1 MAQSGELWYTI
12 EDYRKKN
19 PFRYTRAK
27 RKYKGDYMLGILYM
41 ILGSL
46 VGREIL
52 EGFLNIESKKGQNY
66 IWLDFSGA
74 FGIGMLFFG
83 WATYLVSWAASASGS
98 EIPLL
103 YGNIAVMAAAF
114 VFLAVLYARRFR
126 NRKAILTA
134 ELQRLVENRCLFW
147 KEAVLFIVL
156 ALFLTWIMFYVFFI
170 KDGILYSGFTVYG
183 DYAPHTAM
191 MRSFSL
197 ENNFPTQYPHFG
209 GEDVKYHFMFQFLVG
224 NLEFLGLR
232 LDLAYNL
239 ASVLALLGFLMLLYS
254 IAKRVTGSGKAG
266 ALTVVFFFFRS
277 ALTFFRYVWEHIQTG
292 DLIQAF
298 RDNTEFIG
306 YTANENWGLWNFN
319 VYLNQRHLAFGL
331 LIVALVIWIY
341 LDWVE
346 AGCSHKEQGIL
357 WIRNRWFTWEAWKCR
372 NMEKALAAGLLI
384 GLTAFW
390 NGAAVIGG
398 LLILMG
404 FAVSSDGKLDYLLT
418 AVVSVMFSVLQSRLF
433 IRGSAVETSFQWG
446 FIVEDKSPG
455 GIIWY
460 LLQMSGIFFL
470 GAVLLFFV
478 QKKRSRRAVLI
489 SCLFPLI
496 FAFCV
501 SLTPDVTVNHKYIMI
516 SYAFLAMFW
525 AEAAVSLFCKKIPA
539 KILAVVLCISLTAT
553 GIYDMWI
560 IFRNN
565 GPGHRVAVNMDSS
578 LTDWL
583 SENLDHRDLILT
595 PEYSISE
602 VTMAGVMMY
611 LGWPYY
617 AWSAG
622 YDTYGRAEKAREI
635 YTSQDKGKVRALVAQ
650 EKITYILFEEGMTF
664 EGEQGIEDT
673 IKAIYPRV
681 YQSED
686 RRIRIYEIR

>member
-1 MAQSGELWYTI
+1 
-12 EDYRKKN
+12 
-19 PFRYTRAK
+19 
-27 RKYKGDYMLGILYM
+27 MLGILFV

-46 VGREIL
+46 MGKELL
-52 EGFLNIESKKGQNY
+52 EGILDNKTRENQNQ
-66 IWLDFSGA
+66 IWILLPGA
-74 FGIGMLFFG
+74 FGIGMLLMG
-83 WATYLVSWAASASGS
+83 WGTYLVSGAASAIGA
-98 EIPLL
+98 EIPLI
-103 YGNIAVMAAAF
+103 YGNLAVMGAAA
-114 VFLAVLYARRFR
+114 VFLAVLYTGRI
-126 NRKAILTA
+126 RKG
-134 ELQRLVENRCLFW
+134 W
-147 KEAVLFIVL
+147 AVLFHKNRKMIKYKKLFQKEALFFTIL
-156 ALFLTWIMFYVFFI
+156 ALFLIWIMFYVFFI
-170 KDGILYSGFTVYG
+170 RDGVLYSGFTVYG

-197 ENNFPTQYPHFG
+197 GNNFPTQYPHFG

-232 LDLAYNL
+232 LDVAYNL
-239 ASVLALLGFLMLLYS
+239 VSVLALLGFLMLLYS
-254 IAKRVTGSGKAG
+254 LAKRITGSGKTG
-266 ALTVVFFFFRS
+266 ILTVVFFFFRS
-277 ALTFFRYVWEHIQTG
+277 ALTFFRFVWEHVQAG
-292 DLIQAF
+292 DLLSTL

-306 YTANENWGLWNFN
+306 YTVNENWGLWNFN

-331 LIVALVIWIY
+331 LIISLVIWMY

-346 AGCSHKEQGIL
+346 AGCGHEEKGLL
-357 WIRNRWFTWEAWKCR
+357 WIRNKCLTWEAWKCR
-372 NMEKALAAGLLI
+372 SVERALAAGLLI

-404 FAVSSDGKLDYLLT
+404 FAVFSDGKLDYLIT
-418 AVVSVMFSVLQSRLF
+418 ALVSVLFSVLQSKIF
-433 IRGSAVETSFQWG
+433 IWGSAVETSFQWG
-446 FIVEDKSPG
+446 FIVEDKSLG
-455 GIIWY
+455 GILWY

-470 GAVLLFFV
+470 GAVFLIFV
-478 QKKRSRRAVLI
+478 QKKRSQKAVLI

-516 SYAFLAMFW
+516 SYAFLAIFW
-525 AEAAVSLFCKKIPA
+525 AEAVTSLMRKKIPV
-539 KILAVVLCISLTAT
+539 KILAVVLCISLTIT
-553 GIYDMWI
+553 GVYDMWI

-565 GPGHRVAVNMDSS
+565 GPGHRVSVNLDSE
-578 LTDWL
+578 LTEWL
-583 SENLDHRDLILT
+583 AENLDHNDLILT

-602 VTMAGVMMY
+602 VTMSGVMMY

-635 YTSQDKGKVRALVAQ
+635 YTSQDKETVRRLVQQ

-664 EGEQGIEDT
+664 EGEYGVEDT
-673 IKAIYPRV
+673 IKAMYPRV

>member
-1 MAQSGELWYTI
+1 
-12 EDYRKKN
+12 
-19 PFRYTRAK
+19 
-27 RKYKGDYMLGILYM
+27 MLGILFV

-46 VGREIL
+46 MGKELL
-52 EGFLNIESKKGQNY
+52 EGILDNKTRENQNQ
-66 IWLDFSGA
+66 IWILLPGA
-74 FGIGMLFFG
+74 FGIGMLLMG
-83 WATYLVSWAASASGS
+83 WGTYLVSGAASAIGA
-98 EIPLL
+98 EIPLI
-103 YGNIAVMAAAF
+103 YGNLAVMGAAA
-114 VFLAVLYARRFR
+114 VFLAVLYTGRI
-126 NRKAILTA
+126 RKG
-134 ELQRLVENRCLFW
+134 R
-147 KEAVLFIVL
+147 AVLFHKNRKMIKYKKLFQKEALFFTIL
-156 ALFLTWIMFYVFFI
+156 ALFLIWIMFYVFFI
-170 KDGILYSGFTVYG
+170 RDRVLYSGFTVYG

-197 ENNFPTQYPHFG
+197 GNNFPTQYPHFG

-232 LDLAYNL
+232 LDVAYNL
-239 ASVLALLGFLMLLYS
+239 VSVLALLGFLMLLYS
-254 IAKRVTGSGKAG
+254 LAKRITGSGKTG
-266 ALTVVFFFFRS
+266 ILTVVFFFFRS
-277 ALTFFRYVWEHIQTG
+277 ALTFFRFVWEHVQAG
-292 DLIQAF
+292 DLLSTL

-306 YTANENWGLWNFN
+306 YTVNENWGLWNFN

-331 LIVALVIWIY
+331 LIISLVIWMY

-346 AGCSHKEQGIL
+346 AGCGHEEKGLL
-357 WIRNRWFTWEAWKCR
+357 WIRNRCLTWEAWKCR
-372 NMEKALAAGLLI
+372 SVERALAAGLLI

-404 FAVSSDGKLDYLLT
+404 FAVFSDGKLDYLIT
-418 AVVSVMFSVLQSRLF
+418 ALVSVLFSVLQSKIF
-433 IRGSAVETSFQWG
+433 IWGSAVETSFQWG
-446 FIVEDKSPG
+446 FIVEDKSLG
-455 GIIWY
+455 GILWY

-470 GAVLLFFV
+470 GAVFLIFV
-478 QKKRSRRAVLI
+478 QKKRSQKAVLI

-496 FAFCV
+496 FAFCI
-501 SLTPDVTVNHKYIMI
+501 SLTPDFTVNHKYIMI
-516 SYAFLAMFW
+516 SYAFLAIFW
-525 AEAAVSLFCKKIPA
+525 AEAVTSLMRKKIPV
-539 KILAVVLCISLTAT
+539 KILAVVLCISLTIT
-553 GIYDMWI
+553 GVYDMWI

-565 GPGHRVAVNMDSS
+565 GPGHRVSVNLDSE
-578 LTDWL
+578 LTEWL
-583 SENLDHRDLILT
+583 AENLDHKDLILT

-602 VTMAGVMMY
+602 VTMSGVMMY

-635 YTSQDKGKVRALVAQ
+635 YTSQDKETVRRLVQQ

-664 EGEQGIEDT
+664 EGEYGVEDT
-673 IKAIYPRV
+673 IKAMYPRV

>member
-1 MAQSGELWYTI
+1 
-12 EDYRKKN
+12 
-19 PFRYTRAK
+19 
-27 RKYKGDYMLGILYM
+27 MLGILFV

-46 VGREIL
+46 MGKELL
-52 EGFLNIESKKGQNY
+52 EGILDNKTRENQNQ
-66 IWLDFSGA
+66 IWILLPGA
-74 FGIGMLFFG
+74 FGIGMLLMG
-83 WATYLVSWAASASGS
+83 WGTYLVSGAASAIGA
-98 EIPLL
+98 EIPLI
-103 YGNIAVMAAAF
+103 YGNLAVMGAAA
-114 VFLAVLYARRFR
+114 VFLAVLYTGRI
-126 NRKAILTA
+126 RKG
-134 ELQRLVENRCLFW
+134 R
-147 KEAVLFIVL
+147 AVLFHKNRKMIKYKKLFQKEALFFTIL
-156 ALFLTWIMFYVFFI
+156 ALFLIWIMFYVFFI
-170 KDGILYSGFTVYG
+170 RDGVLYSGFTVYG

-197 ENNFPTQYPHFG
+197 GNNFPTQYPHFG

-232 LDLAYNL
+232 LDVAYNL
-239 ASVLALLGFLMLLYS
+239 VSVLALLGFLMLLYS
-254 IAKRVTGSGKAG
+254 LAKRITGSGKTG
-266 ALTVVFFFFRS
+266 ILTVVFFFFRS
-277 ALTFFRYVWEHIQTG
+277 ALTFFRFVWEHVQAG
-292 DLIQAF
+292 DLLSTL

-306 YTANENWGLWNFN
+306 YTVNENWGLWNFN

-331 LIVALVIWIY
+331 LIISLVIWMY

-346 AGCSHKEQGIL
+346 AGCGHEEKGLL
-357 WIRNRWFTWEAWKCR
+357 WIRNRCLTWEAWKCR
-372 NMEKALAAGLLI
+372 SVERALAAGLLI

-404 FAVSSDGKLDYLLT
+404 VAVFSDGKLDYLIT
-418 AVVSVMFSVLQSRLF
+418 ALVSVLFSVLQSKIF
-433 IRGSAVETSFQWG
+433 IWGSAVETSFQWG
-446 FIVEDKSPG
+446 FIVEDKSLG
-455 GIIWY
+455 GILWY

-470 GAVLLFFV
+470 GAVFLIFV
-478 QKKRSRRAVLI
+478 QKKRSQKAVLI

-516 SYAFLAMFW
+516 SYAFLAIFW
-525 AEAAVSLFCKKIPA
+525 AEAVTSLMRKKIPV
-539 KILAVVLCISLTAT
+539 KILAVVLCISLTIT
-553 GIYDMWI
+553 GVYDMWI

-565 GPGHRVAVNMDSS
+565 GPGHRVSVNLDSE
-578 LTDWL
+578 LTEWL
-583 SENLDHRDLILT
+583 AENLDHKDLILT

-602 VTMAGVMMY
+602 VTMSGVMMY

-635 YTSQDKGKVRALVAQ
+635 YTSQDKESVRRLVQQ

-664 EGEQGIEDT
+664 EGEYGVEDT
-673 IKAIYPRV
+673 IKAMYPRV

>member
-1 MAQSGELWYTI
+1 
-12 EDYRKKN
+12 
-19 PFRYTRAK
+19 
-27 RKYKGDYMLGILYM
+27 MLGILFV

-46 VGREIL
+46 MGKELL
-52 EGFLNIESKKGQNY
+52 EGILDNKTRENQNQ
-66 IWLDFSGA
+66 IWILLPGA
-74 FGIGMLFFG
+74 FGIGMLLMG
-83 WATYLVSWAASASGS
+83 WGTYLVSGAASAIGA
-98 EIPLL
+98 EIPLI
-103 YGNIAVMAAAF
+103 YGNLAVMGAAA
-114 VFLAVLYARRFR
+114 VFLAVLYTGRI
-126 NRKAILTA
+126 RKG
-134 ELQRLVENRCLFW
+134 R
-147 KEAVLFIVL
+147 AVLFHKNRKMIKYKKLFQKEALFFTIL
-156 ALFLTWIMFYVFFI
+156 ALFLIWIMFYVFFI
-170 KDGILYSGFTVYG
+170 RDRVLYSGFTVYG

-197 ENNFPTQYPHFG
+197 GNNFPTQYPHFG

-232 LDLAYNL
+232 LDVAYNL
-239 ASVLALLGFLMLLYS
+239 VSVLALLGFLMLLYS
-254 IAKRVTGSGKAG
+254 LAKRITGSGKTG
-266 ALTVVFFFFRS
+266 ILTVVFFFFRS
-277 ALTFFRYVWEHIQTG
+277 ALTFFRFVWEHVQAG
-292 DLIQAF
+292 DLLSTL

-306 YTANENWGLWNFN
+306 YTVNENWGLWNFN

-331 LIVALVIWIY
+331 LIISLVIWMY

-346 AGCSHKEQGIL
+346 AGCGHEEKGLL
-357 WIRNRWFTWEAWKCR
+357 WIRNRCLTWEAWKCR
-372 NMEKALAAGLLI
+372 SVERALAAGLLI

-404 FAVSSDGKLDYLLT
+404 FAVFSDGKLDYLIT
-418 AVVSVMFSVLQSRLF
+418 ALVSVLFSVLQSKIF
-433 IRGSAVETSFQWG
+433 IWGSAVETSFQWG
-446 FIVEDKSPG
+446 FIVEDKSLG
-455 GIIWY
+455 GILWY

-470 GAVLLFFV
+470 GAVFLIFV
-478 QKKRSRRAVLI
+478 QKKRSQKAVLI

-496 FAFCV
+496 FAFCI

-516 SYAFLAMFW
+516 SYAFLAIFW
-525 AEAAVSLFCKKIPA
+525 AEAVTSLMRKKIPV
-539 KILAVVLCISLTAT
+539 KILAVVLCISLTIT
-553 GIYDMWI
+553 GVYDMWI

-565 GPGHRVAVNMDSS
+565 GPGHRVSVNLDSE
-578 LTDWL
+578 LTEWL
-583 SENLDHRDLILT
+583 AENLDHKDLILT

-602 VTMAGVMMY
+602 VTMSGVMMY

-635 YTSQDKGKVRALVAQ
+635 YTSQDKETVRRLVQQ

-664 EGEQGIEDT
+664 EGEYGVEDT
-673 IKAIYPRV
+673 IKAMYPRV

>member
-1 MAQSGELWYTI
+1 MI
-12 EDYRKKN
+12 
-19 PFRYTRAK
+19 
-27 RKYKGDYMLGILYM
+27 KYKKLFQK
-41 ILGSL
+41 
-46 VGREIL
+46 E
-52 EGFLNIESKKGQNY
+52 
-66 IWLDFSGA
+66 A
-74 FGIGMLFFG
+74 LFF
-83 WATYLVSWAASASGS
+83 T
-98 EIPLL
+98 I
-103 YGNIAVMAAAF
+103 
-114 VFLAVLYARRFR
+114 
-126 NRKAILTA
+126 
-134 ELQRLVENRCLFW
+134 
-147 KEAVLFIVL
+147 L
-156 ALFLTWIMFYVFFI
+156 ALFLIWIMFYVFFI
-170 KDGILYSGFTVYG
+170 RDGVLYSGFTVYG

-197 ENNFPTQYPHFG
+197 GNNFPTQYPHFG

-232 LDLAYNL
+232 LDVAYNL
-239 ASVLALLGFLMLLYS
+239 VSVLALLGFLMLLYS
-254 IAKRVTGSGKAG
+254 LAKRITGSGKTG
-266 ALTVVFFFFRS
+266 ILTVVFFFFRS
-277 ALTFFRYVWEHIQTG
+277 ALTFFRFVWEHVQAG
-292 DLIQAF
+292 DLLSTL

-306 YTANENWGLWNFN
+306 YTVNENWGLWNFN

-331 LIVALVIWIY
+331 LIISLVIWMY

-346 AGCSHKEQGIL
+346 AGCGHEEKGLL
-357 WIRNRWFTWEAWKCR
+357 WIRNKCLTWEAWKCR
-372 NMEKALAAGLLI
+372 SVERALAAGLLI

-404 FAVSSDGKLDYLLT
+404 FAVFSDGKLDYLIT
-418 AVVSVMFSVLQSRLF
+418 ALVSVLFSVLQSKIF
-433 IRGSAVETSFQWG
+433 IWGSAVETSFQWG
-446 FIVEDKSPG
+446 FIVEDKSLG
-455 GIIWY
+455 GILWY

-470 GAVLLFFV
+470 GAVFLIFV
-478 QKKRSRRAVLI
+478 QKKRSQKAVLI

-516 SYAFLAMFW
+516 SYAFLAIFW
-525 AEAAVSLFCKKIPA
+525 AEAVTSLMRKKIPV
-539 KILAVVLCISLTAT
+539 KILAVVLCISLTIT
-553 GIYDMWI
+553 GVYDMWI

-565 GPGHRVAVNMDSS
+565 GPGHRVSVNLDSE
-578 LTDWL
+578 LTEWL
-583 SENLDHRDLILT
+583 AENLDHKDLILT

-602 VTMAGVMMY
+602 VTMSGVMMY

-635 YTSQDKGKVRALVAQ
+635 YTSQDKETVRRLVQQ

-664 EGEQGIEDT
+664 EGEYGVEDT
-673 IKAIYPRV
+673 IKAMYPRV

>member
-1 MAQSGELWYTI
+1 
-12 EDYRKKN
+12 
-19 PFRYTRAK
+19 
-27 RKYKGDYMLGILYM
+27 MLGILFV

-46 VGREIL
+46 MGKELL
-52 EGFLNIESKKGQNY
+52 EGILDNKTRENQNQ
-66 IWLDFSGA
+66 IWILLPGA
-74 FGIGMLFFG
+74 FGIGMLLMG
-83 WATYLVSWAASASGS
+83 WGTYLVSGAASAIGA
-98 EIPLL
+98 EIPLI
-103 YGNIAVMAAAF
+103 YGNLAVMGAAA
-114 VFLAVLYARRFR
+114 VFLAVLYTGRI
-126 NRKAILTA
+126 RKG
-134 ELQRLVENRCLFW
+134 R
-147 KEAVLFIVL
+147 AVLFHKNRKMIKYKKLFQKEALFFTIL
-156 ALFLTWIMFYVFFI
+156 ALFLIWIMFYVFFI
-170 KDGILYSGFTVYG
+170 RDGVLYSGFTVYG

-197 ENNFPTQYPHFG
+197 GNNFPTQYPHFG

-232 LDLAYNL
+232 LDVAYNL
-239 ASVLALLGFLMLLYS
+239 VSVLALLGFLMLLYS
-254 IAKRVTGSGKAG
+254 LAKRITGSGKTG
-266 ALTVVFFFFRS
+266 ILTVVFFFFRS
-277 ALTFFRYVWEHIQTG
+277 ALTFFRFVWEHVQAG
-292 DLIQAF
+292 DLLSTL

-306 YTANENWGLWNFN
+306 YTVNENWGLWNFN

-331 LIVALVIWIY
+331 LIISLVIWMY

-346 AGCSHKEQGIL
+346 AGCGHEEKGLL
-357 WIRNRWFTWEAWKCR
+357 WIRNKCLTWEAWKCR
-372 NMEKALAAGLLI
+372 SVERALAAGLLI

-404 FAVSSDGKLDYLLT
+404 FAVFSDGKLDYLIT
-418 AVVSVMFSVLQSRLF
+418 ALVSVLFSVLQSKIF
-433 IRGSAVETSFQWG
+433 IWGSAVETSFQWG
-446 FIVEDKSPG
+446 FIVEDKSLG
-455 GIIWY
+455 GILWY

-470 GAVLLFFV
+470 GAVFLIFV
-478 QKKRSRRAVLI
+478 QKKRSQKAVLI

-516 SYAFLAMFW
+516 SYAFLAIFW
-525 AEAAVSLFCKKIPA
+525 AEAVTSLMRKKIPV
-539 KILAVVLCISLTAT
+539 KILAVVLCISLTIT
-553 GIYDMWI
+553 GVYDMWI

-565 GPGHRVAVNMDSS
+565 GPGHRVSVNLDSE
-578 LTDWL
+578 LTEWL
-583 SENLDHRDLILT
+583 AENLDHKDLILT

-602 VTMAGVMMY
+602 VTMSGVMMY

-635 YTSQDKGKVRALVAQ
+635 YTSQDKETVRRMVQQ

-664 EGEQGIEDT
+664 EGEYGVEDT
-673 IKAIYPRV
+673 IKAMYPRV

>member
-1 MAQSGELWYTI
+1 
-12 EDYRKKN
+12 
-19 PFRYTRAK
+19 
-27 RKYKGDYMLGILYM
+27 MLGILFV

-46 VGREIL
+46 MGKELL
-52 EGFLNIESKKGQNY
+52 EGILDNKTRENQNQ
-66 IWLDFSGA
+66 IWILLPGA
-74 FGIGMLFFG
+74 FGIGMLLMG
-83 WATYLVSWAASASGS
+83 WGTYLVSGAASAIGA
-98 EIPLL
+98 EIPLI
-103 YGNIAVMAAAF
+103 YGNLAVMGAAA
-114 VFLAVLYARRFR
+114 VFLAVLYTGRI
-126 NRKAILTA
+126 RKG
-134 ELQRLVENRCLFW
+134 R
-147 KEAVLFIVL
+147 AVLFHKNRKMIKYKKLFQKEALFFTIL
-156 ALFLTWIMFYVFFI
+156 ALFLIWIMFYVFFI
-170 KDGILYSGFTVYG
+170 RDGVLYSGFTVYG

-197 ENNFPTQYPHFG
+197 GNNFPTQYPHFG

-232 LDLAYNL
+232 LDVAYNL
-239 ASVLALLGFLMLLYS
+239 VSVLALLGFLMLLYS
-254 IAKRVTGSGKAG
+254 LAKRITGSGKTG
-266 ALTVVFFFFRS
+266 ILTVVFFFFRS
-277 ALTFFRYVWEHIQTG
+277 ALTFFRFVWEHVQAG
-292 DLIQAF
+292 DLLSTL

-306 YTANENWGLWNFN
+306 YTVNENWGLWNFN

-331 LIVALVIWIY
+331 LIISLVIWMY

-346 AGCSHKEQGIL
+346 AGCGHEEKGLL
-357 WIRNRWFTWEAWKCR
+357 WIRNKCLTWEAWKCR
-372 NMEKALAAGLLI
+372 SVERALAAGLLI

-404 FAVSSDGKLDYLLT
+404 FAVFSDGKLDYLIT
-418 AVVSVMFSVLQSRLF
+418 ALVSVLFSVLQSKIF
-433 IRGSAVETSFQWG
+433 IWGSAVETSFQWG
-446 FIVEDKSPG
+446 FIVEDKSLG
-455 GIIWY
+455 GILWY

-470 GAVLLFFV
+470 GAVFLIFV
-478 QKKRSRRAVLI
+478 QKKRSQKAVLI

-516 SYAFLAMFW
+516 SYAFLAIFW
-525 AEAAVSLFCKKIPA
+525 AEAVTSLMRKKIPV
-539 KILAVVLCISLTAT
+539 KILTVVLCISLTIT
-553 GIYDMWI
+553 GVYDMWI

-565 GPGHRVAVNMDSS
+565 GPGHRVSVNLDSE
-578 LTDWL
+578 LTEWL
-583 SENLDHRDLILT
+583 AENLDHKDLILT

-602 VTMAGVMMY
+602 VTMSGVMMY

-635 YTSQDKGKVRALVAQ
+635 YTSQDKETVRRLVQQ

-664 EGEQGIEDT
+664 EGEYGVEDT
-673 IKAIYPRV
+673 IKAMYPRV

>member
-1 MAQSGELWYTI
+1 
-12 EDYRKKN
+12 
-19 PFRYTRAK
+19 
-27 RKYKGDYMLGILYM
+27 MLGILFV

-46 VGREIL
+46 MGKELL
-52 EGFLNIESKKGQNY
+52 EGILDNKTRENQNQ
-66 IWLDFSGA
+66 IWILLPGA
-74 FGIGMLFFG
+74 FGIGMLLMG
-83 WATYLVSWAASASGS
+83 WGTYLVSGAASAIGA
-98 EIPLL
+98 EIPLI
-103 YGNIAVMAAAF
+103 YGNLAVMGAAA
-114 VFLAVLYARRFR
+114 VFLAVLYTGRI
-126 NRKAILTA
+126 RKG
-134 ELQRLVENRCLFW
+134 R
-147 KEAVLFIVL
+147 AVLFHKNRKMIKYKKLFQKEALFFTIL
-156 ALFLTWIMFYVFFI
+156 ALFLIWIMFYVFFI
-170 KDGILYSGFTVYG
+170 RDGVLYSGFTVYG

-197 ENNFPTQYPHFG
+197 GNNFPTQYPHFG

-232 LDLAYNL
+232 LDVAYNL
-239 ASVLALLGFLMLLYS
+239 VSVLALLGFLMLLYS
-254 IAKRVTGSGKAG
+254 LAKRITGSGKTG
-266 ALTVVFFFFRS
+266 ILTVVFFFFRS
-277 ALTFFRYVWEHIQTG
+277 ALTFFRFVWEHVQAG
-292 DLIQAF
+292 DLLSTL

-306 YTANENWGLWNFN
+306 YTVNENWGLWNFN

-331 LIVALVIWIY
+331 LIISLVIWMY

-346 AGCSHKEQGIL
+346 AGCGHEEKGLL
-357 WIRNRWFTWEAWKCR
+357 WIRNRCLTWEAWKCR
-372 NMEKALAAGLLI
+372 SVERALAAGLLI

-404 FAVSSDGKLDYLLT
+404 FAVFSDGKLDYLIT
-418 AVVSVMFSVLQSRLF
+418 ALVSVLFSVLQSKIF
-433 IRGSAVETSFQWG
+433 IWGSAVETSFQWG
-446 FIVEDKSPG
+446 FIVEDKSLG
-455 GIIWY
+455 GILWY

-470 GAVLLFFV
+470 GAVFLIFV
-478 QKKRSRRAVLI
+478 QKKRSQKAVLI

-516 SYAFLAMFW
+516 SYAFLAIFW
-525 AEAAVSLFCKKIPA
+525 AEAVTSLMRKKIPV
-539 KILAVVLCISLTAT
+539 KILAVVLCISLTIT
-553 GIYDMWI
+553 GVYDMWI

-565 GPGHRVAVNMDSS
+565 GPGHRVSVNLDSE
-578 LTDWL
+578 LTEWL
-583 SENLDHRDLILT
+583 AENLDHKDLILT

-602 VTMAGVMMY
+602 VTMSGVMMY

-635 YTSQDKGKVRALVAQ
+635 YTSQDTEAVRRLVQQ

-664 EGEQGIEDT
+664 EGEYGVEDT
-673 IKAIYPRV
+673 IKAMYPRV

>member
-1 MAQSGELWYTI
+1 
-12 EDYRKKN
+12 
-19 PFRYTRAK
+19 
-27 RKYKGDYMLGILYM
+27 MLGILFV

-46 VGREIL
+46 MGKELL
-52 EGFLNIESKKGQNY
+52 EGILDNKTRENQNQ
-66 IWLDFSGA
+66 IWILLPGA
-74 FGIGMLFFG
+74 LGIGMLLMG
-83 WATYLVSWAASASGS
+83 WGTYLVSGAASAIGA
-98 EIPLL
+98 EIPLI
-103 YGNIAVMAAAF
+103 YGNLAVMGAAA
-114 VFLAVLYARRFR
+114 VFLAVLYTGRI
-126 NRKAILTA
+126 RKG
-134 ELQRLVENRCLFW
+134 W
-147 KEAVLFIVL
+147 AVLFHKNRKMIKYKKLFQKEALFFTIL
-156 ALFLTWIMFYVFFI
+156 ALFLIWIMFYVFFI
-170 KDGILYSGFTVYG
+170 RDGVLYSGFTVYG

-197 ENNFPTQYPHFG
+197 GNNFPTQYPHFG

-232 LDLAYNL
+232 LDVAYNL
-239 ASVLALLGFLMLLYS
+239 VSVLALLGFLMLLYS
-254 IAKRVTGSGKAG
+254 LAKRITGSGKTG
-266 ALTVVFFFFRS
+266 ILTVVFFFFRS
-277 ALTFFRYVWEHIQTG
+277 ALTFFRFVWEHVQAG
-292 DLIQAF
+292 DLLSTL

-306 YTANENWGLWNFN
+306 YTVNENWGLWNFN

-331 LIVALVIWIY
+331 LIISLVIWMY

-346 AGCSHKEQGIL
+346 AGCGHEEKGL
-357 WIRNRWFTWEAWKCR
+357 LRIRNRCLTWEAWKCR
-372 NMEKALAAGLLI
+372 SVERALTAGLLI

-404 FAVSSDGKLDYLLT
+404 FAVFSDGKLDYLIT
-418 AVVSVMFSVLQSRLF
+418 ALVSVLFSVLQSKIF
-433 IRGSAVETSFQWG
+433 IWGSAVETSFQWG
-446 FIVEDKSPG
+446 FIVEDKSLG
-455 GIIWY
+455 GILWY

-470 GAVLLFFV
+470 GAVFLIFV
-478 QKKRSRRAVLI
+478 QKKRSQKAVLI

-516 SYAFLAMFW
+516 SYAFLAIFW
-525 AEAAVSLFCKKIPA
+525 AEAVTSLMRKKIPV
-539 KILAVVLCISLTAT
+539 KILAVVLCISLTIT
-553 GIYDMWI
+553 GVYDMWI

-565 GPGHRVAVNMDSS
+565 GPGHRVSVNLDSE
-578 LTDWL
+578 LTEWL
-583 SENLDHRDLILT
+583 AENLDHKDLILT

-602 VTMAGVMMY
+602 VTMSGVMMY

-635 YTSQDKGKVRALVAQ
+635 YTSQDKETVRRLVQQ

-664 EGEQGIEDT
+664 EGEYGVEDT
-673 IKAIYPRV
+673 IKAMYPRV

>member
-1 MAQSGELWYTI
+1 
-12 EDYRKKN
+12 
-19 PFRYTRAK
+19 
-27 RKYKGDYMLGILYM
+27 MLGILFV

-46 VGREIL
+46 MGKELL
-52 EGFLNIESKKGQNY
+52 EGILDNKTRENQNQ
-66 IWLDFSGA
+66 IWILLPGA
-74 FGIGMLFFG
+74 FGIGMLLMG
-83 WATYLVSWAASASGS
+83 WGTYLVSGAASAIGA
-98 EIPLL
+98 EIPLI
-103 YGNIAVMAAAF
+103 YGNLAVMGAAA
-114 VFLAVLYARRFR
+114 VFLAVLYTGRI
-126 NRKAILTA
+126 RKG
-134 ELQRLVENRCLFW
+134 W
-147 KEAVLFIVL
+147 AVLFHKNRKMIKYKKLFQKEALFFTIL
-156 ALFLTWIMFYVFFI
+156 ALFLIWIMFYVFFI
-170 KDGILYSGFTVYG
+170 RDGVLYSGFTVYG

-197 ENNFPTQYPHFG
+197 GNNFPTQYPHFG

-232 LDLAYNL
+232 LDVAYNL
-239 ASVLALLGFLMLLYS
+239 VSVLALLGFLMLLYS
-254 IAKRVTGSGKAG
+254 LAKRITGSGKTG
-266 ALTVVFFFFRS
+266 ILTVVFFFFRS
-277 ALTFFRYVWEHIQTG
+277 ALTFFRFVWEHVQAG
-292 DLIQAF
+292 DLLSTL

-306 YTANENWGLWNFN
+306 YTVNENWGLWNFN

-331 LIVALVIWIY
+331 LIISLVIWMY

-346 AGCSHKEQGIL
+346 AGCGHEEKGLL
-357 WIRNRWFTWEAWKCR
+357 WIRNRCLTWEAWKCR
-372 NMEKALAAGLLI
+372 SVERALAAGLLI

-404 FAVSSDGKLDYLLT
+404 FAVFSDGKLDYLIT
-418 AVVSVMFSVLQSRLF
+418 ALVSVLFSVLQSKIF
-433 IRGSAVETSFQWG
+433 IWGSAVETSFQWG
-446 FIVEDKSPG
+446 FIVEDKSLG
-455 GIIWY
+455 GILWY

-470 GAVLLFFV
+470 GAVFLIFV
-478 QKKRSRRAVLI
+478 QKKRSQKAVLI

-516 SYAFLAMFW
+516 SYAFLAIFW
-525 AEAAVSLFCKKIPA
+525 AEAVTSLMRKKIPV
-539 KILAVVLCISLTAT
+539 KILAVVLCISLTIT
-553 GIYDMWI
+553 GVYDMWI

-565 GPGHRVAVNMDSS
+565 GPGHRVSVNLDSE
-578 LTDWL
+578 LTEWL
-583 SENLDHRDLILT
+583 AENLDHKDLILT

-602 VTMAGVMMY
+602 VTMSGVMMY

-635 YTSQDKGKVRALVAQ
+635 YTSQDKETVRRLVQQ

-664 EGEQGIEDT
+664 EGEYGVEDT
-673 IKAIYPRV
+673 IKAMYPRV

>member
-1 MAQSGELWYTI
+1 
-12 EDYRKKN
+12 
-19 PFRYTRAK
+19 
-27 RKYKGDYMLGILYM
+27 MLGILFV

-46 VGREIL
+46 MGKELL
-52 EGFLNIESKKGQNY
+52 EGILDNKTRENQNQ
-66 IWLDFSGA
+66 IWILLPGA
-74 FGIGMLFFG
+74 FGIGMLLMG
-83 WATYLVSWAASASGS
+83 WGTYLVSGAASAIGA
-98 EIPLL
+98 EIPLI
-103 YGNIAVMAAAF
+103 YGNLAVMGAAA
-114 VFLAVLYARRFR
+114 VFLAVLYTGRI
-126 NRKAILTA
+126 RKG
-134 ELQRLVENRCLFW
+134 R
-147 KEAVLFIVL
+147 AVLFHKNRKMIKYKKLFQKEALFFTIL
-156 ALFLTWIMFYVFFI
+156 ALFLIWIMFYVFFI
-170 KDGILYSGFTVYG
+170 RDGVLYSGFTVYG

-197 ENNFPTQYPHFG
+197 GNNFPTQYPHFG

-232 LDLAYNL
+232 LDVAYNL
-239 ASVLALLGFLMLLYS
+239 VSVLALLGFLMLLYS
-254 IAKRVTGSGKAG
+254 LAKRITGSGKTG
-266 ALTVVFFFFRS
+266 ILTVVFFFFRS
-277 ALTFFRYVWEHIQTG
+277 ALTFFRFVWEHVQAG
-292 DLIQAF
+292 DLLSTL

-306 YTANENWGLWNFN
+306 YTVNENWGLWNFN

-331 LIVALVIWIY
+331 LIISLVIWMY

-346 AGCSHKEQGIL
+346 AGCGHEEKGLL
-357 WIRNRWFTWEAWKCR
+357 WIRNRCLTWEAWKCR
-372 NMEKALAAGLLI
+372 SVERALAAGLLI

-404 FAVSSDGKLDYLLT
+404 FAVFSDGKLDYLIT
-418 AVVSVMFSVLQSRLF
+418 ALVSVLFSVLQSKIF
-433 IRGSAVETSFQWG
+433 IWGSAVETSFQWG
-446 FIVEDKSPG
+446 FIVEDKSLG
-455 GIIWY
+455 GILWY

-470 GAVLLFFV
+470 GAVFLIFV
-478 QKKRSRRAVLI
+478 QRKRSQKAVLI

-516 SYAFLAMFW
+516 SYAFLAIFW
-525 AEAAVSLFCKKIPA
+525 AEAVTSLMRKKIPV
-539 KILAVVLCISLTAT
+539 KILAVVLCISLTIT
-553 GIYDMWI
+553 GVYDMWI

-565 GPGHRVAVNMDSS
+565 GPGHRVSVNLDSE
-578 LTDWL
+578 LTEWL
-583 SENLDHRDLILT
+583 AENLDHKYLILT

-602 VTMAGVMMY
+602 VTMSGVMMY

-635 YTSQDKGKVRALVAQ
+635 YTSQDKETVRRLVQQ

-664 EGEQGIEDT
+664 EGEYGVEDT
-673 IKAIYPRV
+673 IKAMYPRI

>member
-1 MAQSGELWYTI
+1 
-12 EDYRKKN
+12 
-19 PFRYTRAK
+19 
-27 RKYKGDYMLGILYM
+27 MLGILYM
-41 ILGSL
+41 LLGSL
-46 VGREIL
+46 VGREIF
-52 EGFLNIESKKGQNY
+52 EGLLNIENRKGQNY
-66 IWLDFSGA
+66 IWLAFPGA

-83 WATYLVSWAASASGS
+83 WAAYLVSWAASAAGA
-98 EIPLL
+98 ETPLL
-103 YGNIAVMAAAF
+103 YGNIAVMAAAL
-114 VFLAVLYARRFR
+114 VFLTVLYAGRFR
-126 NRKAILTA
+126 NRKAILSA
-134 ELQRLVENRCLFW
+134 EVQRLAENRKLFW
-147 KEAVLFIVL
+147 KEAAFFLIL

-232 LDLAYNL
+232 LDLAYNIV
-239 ASVLALLGFLMLLYS
+239 SVLALLGFLMLLYS

-266 ALTVVFFFFRS
+266 ALTIVFFLFRS
-277 ALTFFRYVWEHIQTG
+277 AFTFFRYVYEHIQAG
-292 DLIQAF
+292 DLI
-298 RDNTEFIG
+298 RTLKENTEFIG

-331 LIVALVIWIY
+331 LIVSLVIWIY

-346 AGCSHKEQGIL
+346 AGCSHKEQGICWL
-357 WIRNRWFTWEAWKCR
+357 RFTWEAWKCR
-372 NMEKALAAGLLI
+372 SVEKALAAGLLI

-404 FAVSSDGKLDYLLT
+404 FAVFSDGKLDYLLT
-418 AVVSVMFSVLQSRLF
+418 AAVSVMFSVLQSRLF
-433 IRGSAVETSFQWG
+433 IWGSAVETSFHWG

-478 QKKRSRRAVLI
+478 RKKRSWRVILI
-489 SCLFPLI
+489 SCLFPMI

-525 AEAAVSLFCKKIPA
+525 AEAAVSLLRKKIPA

-602 VTMAGVMMY
+602 VTMSGVMMY

-635 YTSQDKGKVRALVAQ
+635 YTSRDKEKVKDLVDQ
-650 EKITYILFEEGMTF
+650 EKITYILFEEGMSF

-673 IKAIYPRV
+673 IKEIYPRV

-686 RRIRIYEIR
+686 RRIRIYEVK

>member
-1 MAQSGELWYTI
+1 
-12 EDYRKKN
+12 
-19 PFRYTRAK
+19 
-27 RKYKGDYMLGILYM
+27 MLGILFV

-46 VGREIL
+46 MGKELL
-52 EGFLNIESKKGQNY
+52 EGILDNKTRENQNQ
-66 IWLDFSGA
+66 IWILLPGA
-74 FGIGMLFFG
+74 FGIGMLLMG
-83 WATYLVSWAASASGS
+83 WGTYLVSGAASAIGA
-98 EIPLL
+98 EIPLI
-103 YGNIAVMAAAF
+103 YGNLAVMGAAA
-114 VFLAVLYARRFR
+114 VFLAVLYTGRI
-126 NRKAILTA
+126 RKG
-134 ELQRLVENRCLFW
+134 R
-147 KEAVLFIVL
+147 AVLFHKNRKMIKYKKLFQKEALFFTIL
-156 ALFLTWIMFYVFFI
+156 ALFLIWIMFYVFFI
-170 KDGILYSGFTVYG
+170 RDGVLYSGFTVYG

-197 ENNFPTQYPHFG
+197 GNNFPTQYPHFG

-232 LDLAYNL
+232 LDVAYNL
-239 ASVLALLGFLMLLYS
+239 VSVLALLGFLMLLYS
-254 IAKRVTGSGKAG
+254 LAKRITGSGKTG
-266 ALTVVFFFFRS
+266 ILTVVFFFFRS
-277 ALTFFRYVWEHIQTG
+277 ALTFFRFVWEHVQAG
-292 DLIQAF
+292 DLLSTL
-298 RDNTEFIG
+298 RDNMEFIG
-306 YTANENWGLWNFN
+306 YTVNENWGLWNFN

-331 LIVALVIWIY
+331 LIISLVIWMY

-346 AGCSHKEQGIL
+346 AGCGHEEKGLL
-357 WIRNRWFTWEAWKCR
+357 WIRKRCLTWEAWKCR
-372 NMEKALAAGLLI
+372 SVERALAAGPLI

-404 FAVSSDGKLDYLLT
+404 FAVFSDGKLDYLIT
-418 AVVSVMFSVLQSRLF
+418 ALVSVLFSVLQSKIF
-433 IRGSAVETSFQWG
+433 IWGSAVETSFQWG
-446 FIVEDKSPG
+446 FIVEDKSLG
-455 GIIWY
+455 GILWY

-470 GAVLLFFV
+470 GAVFLIFV
-478 QKKRSRRAVLI
+478 QKKRSQKVVLI

-516 SYAFLAMFW
+516 SYAFLAIFW
-525 AEAAVSLFCKKIPA
+525 AEAVTFLMRKKIPV
-539 KILAVVLCISLTAT
+539 KILAVVLCISLTIT
-553 GIYDMWI
+553 GVYDMWI

-565 GPGHRVAVNMDSS
+565 GPGHRVSVNLDSE
-578 LTDWL
+578 LTEWL
-583 SENLDHRDLILT
+583 AENLDHKDLILT

-602 VTMAGVMMY
+602 VTMSGVMMY

-635 YTSQDKGKVRALVAQ
+635 YTSQDKETVRRLVQQ

-664 EGEQGIEDT
+664 EGEYGVEDT
-673 IKAIYPRV
+673 IKAMYPRV

>member
-1 MAQSGELWYTI
+1 
-12 EDYRKKN
+12 
-19 PFRYTRAK
+19 
-27 RKYKGDYMLGILYM
+27 MLGILFV

-46 VGREIL
+46 MGKELL
-52 EGFLNIESKKGQNY
+52 EGILDNKTRENQNQ
-66 IWLDFSGA
+66 IWILLPGA
-74 FGIGMLFFG
+74 FGIGMLLMG
-83 WATYLVSWAASASGS
+83 WGTYLVSGAASAIGA
-98 EIPLL
+98 EIPLI
-103 YGNIAVMAAAF
+103 YGNLAVMGAAA
-114 VFLAVLYARRFR
+114 VFLAVLYTGRI
-126 NRKAILTA
+126 RKG
-134 ELQRLVENRCLFW
+134 R
-147 KEAVLFIVL
+147 AVLFHKNRKMIKYKKLFQKEALFFTIL
-156 ALFLTWIMFYVFFI
+156 ALFLIWIMFYVFFI
-170 KDGILYSGFTVYG
+170 RDGVLYSGFTVYG

-197 ENNFPTQYPHFG
+197 GNNFPTQYPHFG

-232 LDLAYNL
+232 LDVAYNL
-239 ASVLALLGFLMLLYS
+239 VSVLALLGFLMLLYS
-254 IAKRVTGSGKAG
+254 LAKRITGSGKTEI
-266 ALTVVFFFFRS
+266 LTVVFFFFRS
-277 ALTFFRYVWEHIQTG
+277 ALTFFRFVWEHVQAG
-292 DLIQAF
+292 DLLSTL

-306 YTANENWGLWNFN
+306 YTVNENWGLWNFN

-331 LIVALVIWIY
+331 LIISLVIWMY

-346 AGCSHKEQGIL
+346 AGCGHEEKGLL
-357 WIRNRWFTWEAWKCR
+357 WIRNKCLTWEAWKCR
-372 NMEKALAAGLLI
+372 SVERALAAGLLI

-404 FAVSSDGKLDYLLT
+404 FAVFSDGKLDYLIT
-418 AVVSVMFSVLQSRLF
+418 ALVSVLFSVLQSKIF
-433 IRGSAVETSFQWG
+433 IWGSAVETSFQWG
-446 FIVEDKSPG
+446 FIVEDKSLG
-455 GIIWY
+455 GILWY

-470 GAVLLFFV
+470 GAVFLIFV
-478 QKKRSRRAVLI
+478 QKKRSQKAVLI

-516 SYAFLAMFW
+516 SYAFLAIFW
-525 AEAAVSLFCKKIPA
+525 AEAVTSLMRKKIPV
-539 KILAVVLCISLTAT
+539 KILAVVLCISLTIT
-553 GIYDMWI
+553 GVYDMWI

-565 GPGHRVAVNMDSS
+565 GPGHRVSVNLDSE
-578 LTDWL
+578 LTEWL
-583 SENLDHRDLILT
+583 AENLDHKDLILT

-602 VTMAGVMMY
+602 VTMSGVMMY

-635 YTSQDKGKVRALVAQ
+635 YTSQDKETVRRLVQQ

-664 EGEQGIEDT
+664 EGEYGVEDT
-673 IKAIYPRV
+673 IKAMYPRV